1 MAKSPNQKLKLLY
14 LIDILERKTD
24 ENHPMTAATLIDE
37 LSVVNVSAE
46 RKSIYDDINQLID
59 YGYDIVHNK
68 ARVGGGY
75 YMASRRFELAELK
88 VLVDSVQASRFISAK
103 KTRELIDKLEKLCSV
118 HEEKQLKRQVYVLNR
133 IKTDNESIFYNVDYI
148 HEAIHCNKQISFQY
162 YEWSTSKEMKLRRN
176 GERYRV
182 SPLGLIWDD
191 ENYYLIAYEDGNGIR
206 HYRVDKMKSI
216 EILDVMR
223 LEESGYREFDPAVY
237 SNKVFGMYGGE
248 LSTVTLSFPEHL
260 TGVMLDRFGKDVLL
274 RKGGEDNYSIRTD
287 VVISDHFFGWL
298 AGLGKQVRI
307 ASPDNIREQYKLY
320 LSDILEDILEQK

>member
-14 LIDILERKTD
+14 LVDILERRTD
-24 ENHPMTAATLIDE
+24 EKHPMTAAQLIDE
-37 LSVVNVSAE
+37 LDKLGVSAE

-59 YGYDIVHNK
+59 FGYDIVHNK
-68 ARVGGGY
+68 ARISGGY

-162 YEWSTSKEMKLRRN
+162 YEWNAAKEMKLKRA
-176 GERYRV
+176 GARYII
-182 SPLGLIWDD
+182 SPISLIWDD
-191 ENYYLIAYEDGNGIR
+191 ENYYLVGYEKDHGIR
-206 HYRVDKMKSI
+206 HYRVDKMKAI
-216 EILDVMR
+216 AVLDESR
-223 LEESGYREFDPAVY
+223 LEESGYRDFDPAVY

-248 LSTVTLSFPEHL
+248 SETVTLSFPMKL

-274 RKGGEDNYSIRTD
+274 KKESEEVYRVRTD
-287 VVISDHFFGWL
+287 VVISGHFFGWL

-307 ASPDNIREQYKLY
+307 ISPDSVRQQYKQY
-320 LSDILEDILEQK
+320 LSDILEDI

>member
-14 LIDILERKTD
+14 LVDILERKTD
-24 ENHPMTAATLIDE
+24 ENHPMTAAALIEE
-37 LSVVNVSAE
+37 LAKFEVMAE

-59 YGYDIVHNK
+59 FGYDIVHNK

-88 VLVDSVQASRFISAK
+88 VLVDSVQASRFLSAK
-103 KTRELIDKLEKLCSV
+103 KTRELIDKLEKLCSIY
-118 HEEKQLKRQVYVLNR
+118 EEKQLKRQVYVLNR

-162 YEWSTSKEMKLRRN
+162 YEWSTNKEMKLRRN
-176 GERYRV
+176 GERYVV

-191 ENYYLIAYEDGNGIR
+191 ENYYLVAYEKENGIR
-206 HYRVDKMKSI
+206 HYRVDKIKSI
-216 EILDVMR
+216 EIMDALR
-223 LEESGYREFDPAVY
+223 TEESGYRNFDPASY

-248 LSTVTLSFPEHL
+248 PATVTLAFPENL

-274 RKGGEDNYSIRTD
+274 RKDGEANYSIRTD

-298 AGLGKQVRI
+298 AGLGKQVKI
-307 ASPDNIREQYKLY
+307 VSPDSIRAQYKQY
-320 LSDILEDILEQK
+320 LSDILEDI

>member
-14 LIDILERKTD
+14 LVDILERKTD
-24 ENHPMTAATLIDE
+24 ENHPMTAAALIEE
-37 LSVVNVSAE
+37 LAKFEVTAE

-59 YGYDIVHNK
+59 FGYDIVHNK

-88 VLVDSVQASRFISAK
+88 VLVDSVQASRFLSAK
-103 KTRELIDKLEKLCSV
+103 KTRELIDKLEKLCSI

-162 YEWSTSKEMKLRRN
+162 YEWSTNKEMKLRRN
-176 GERYRV
+176 GERYVV

-191 ENYYLIAYEDGNGIR
+191 ENYYLVAYEKENGIR
-206 HYRVDKMKSI
+206 HYRVDKIKSI
-216 EILDVMR
+216 EIMDALR
-223 LEESGYREFDPAVY
+223 AEESGYRNFDPASY

-248 LSTVTLSFPEHL
+248 PATVTLAFPENL

-274 RKGGEDNYSIRTD
+274 RKDGEANYSIRTD

-298 AGLGKQVRI
+298 AGLGKQVKI
-307 ASPDNIREQYKLY
+307 VSPDSIRAQYKQY
-320 LSDILEDILEQK
+320 LSDILEDI